1 MLVSATEKLIL
12 DEGLLLLS
20 ILAVAFIYGCVLYVM
35 GWFFAFSLLPTL
47 GETSYLSL
55 MNVLYGIIISSTCN
69 ENGDLLL
76 II

>member
-1 MLVSATEKLIL
+1 MLVSAIEKLIL

-35 GWFFAFSLLPTL
+35 GLFLGSSFLPTF

-55 MNVLYGIIISSTCN
+55 MNVLYGTIISSTCK
-69 ENGDLLL
+69 ENGDLFL